1 MKQFKTVFGF
11 EFKNYVRSK
20 VFIGLTLFLV
30 LVMAVIMFFPRIKNA
45 FAGGEEAADEPTG
58 QPAVLLLFDEN
69 GAYPAGMLEDAI
81 LRVNPAFVIRT
92 PESADAIGKEI
103 EDGAADYAL
112 VVKESDVF
120 DFYVKNKTLYDSTG
134 ELLRVAATNALQ
146 TYLMQISGV
155 DAGTSAAVLSANAS
169 LNVVAV
175 GQDQTASIGYTYVM
189 IYALYMVILIY
200 GQMVA
205 NSVAGEKGSRAM
217 EVLVTS
223 VRPNAMI
230 FGKVLATTLAGLIQI
245 VAVFGSAIL
254 FYRVNASAWGD
265 NPVIASFFNIPG
277 ALFGYMILFF
287 LLGFVMYAFL
297 FSAVGSTVSKPEEIN
312 MAVTPVM
319 LLFISGFI
327 VTILSISFGSTENI
341 AIKIMSFLP
350 FASPMAMFTRIAM
363 GSVPGW
369 QIGLCVGILVLSVW
383 AVGVLSAKIYRTG
396 ILLYGN
402 KPGLG
407 SVLKAMRRA

>member
-11 EFKNYVRSK
+11 EFKNYVRNK
-20 VFIGLTLFLV
+20 VFLGLTLFLV
-30 LVMAVIMFFPRIKNA
+30 LVMAVIMFFPRIKTA
-45 FAGGEEAADEPTG
+45 IVGEKDAADETAG
-58 QPAVLLLFDEN
+58 EAAILLLLDEN

-81 LRVNPAFVIRT
+81 LRVNPAFIIRT

-103 EDGAADYAL
+103 GDGTADYAL
-112 VVKESDVF
+112 VVRESDVF

-146 TYLMQISGV
+146 AYLMRISGV

-189 IYALYMVILIY
+189 IYALYMVILVY

-217 EVLVTS
+217 ELLVTS

-341 AIKIMSFLP
+341 ALKIMSFLP
-350 FASPMAMFTRIAM
+350 FSSPMAMFTRIAM
-363 GSVPGW
+363 GTVPGW

-402 KPGLG
+402 KPGLS
-407 SVLKAMRRA
+407 SVLKAMRKA

>member
-11 EFKNYVRSK
+11 EFKNYVRNK

-58 QPAVLLLFDEN
+58 QTAVLLLFDEN

-92 PESADAIGKEI
+92 PESADAIRKEI
-103 EDGAADYAL
+103 EDGDADYAL

-155 DAGTSAAVLSANAS
+155 DAGTTAAVLSANAS

-277 ALFGYMILFF
+277 ALLGYMILFF

>member
-45 FAGGEEAADEPTG
+45 VAGGEEAADEPTG

-312 MAVTPVM
+312 VAVTPVM
-319 LLFISGFI
+319 LIFLAGFI
-327 VTILSISFGSTENI
+327 VTILSMSFGSTENI
-341 AIKIMSFLP
+341 AIKVMSFIP
-350 FASPMAMFTRIAM
+350 FTSPMAMFTRIAM

-369 QIGLCVGILVLSVW
+369 QIGLCVGILAVSVW

-396 ILLYGN
+396 VLLYGN

-407 SVLKAMRRA
+407 SVIKAMRKA